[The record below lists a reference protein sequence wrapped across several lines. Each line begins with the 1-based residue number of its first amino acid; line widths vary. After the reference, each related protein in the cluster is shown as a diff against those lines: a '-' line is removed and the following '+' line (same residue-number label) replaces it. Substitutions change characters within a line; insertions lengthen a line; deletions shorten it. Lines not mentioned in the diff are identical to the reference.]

1 MKLIVVLVAL
11 GVPLAAYLAYR
22 SWQQE
27 QKRKE
32 LLLQWATSNGWTF
45 TEEDDSWCGRWNGA
59 PFGLGDHRRARDV
72 IAGAAGTRTFVAFDY
87 SYQTHSSD
95 GKGNTTTTTHR
106 YVVTAVRM
114 PTALPDLQVTPESV
128 FSRIGHVLGMSDIE
142 LESEDFNRRF
152 RVHGPDPKFASDV
165 LSPRTMQ
172 ALLGCGDVSWRI
184 NGTDIIGWYDGKL
197 DPTGVQSTMATLG
210 TVIDGV
216 PSFVW
221 HDHGLDPTTAQ
232 GEHA

>member
-1 MKLIVVLVAL
+1 VKVIVVLALLVA
-11 GVPLAAYLAYR
+11 PLVAFLAYR

-32 LLLQWATSNGWTF
+32 LLLQWATTNGWTF
-45 TEEDDSWCGRWNGA
+45 AAEDDSWCDRWSGA
-59 PFGLGDHRRARDV
+59 PFGQGDHRRASDV
-72 IAGAAGTRTFVAFDY
+72 ISGSAAGRTFVAFDY

-106 YVVTAVRM
+106 YVVTAVRL
-114 PTALPDLQVTPESV
+114 PTALPSLQVTPESV
-128 FSRIGHVLGMSDIE
+128 FSRIGHVLGMADIE

-165 LSPRTMQ
+165 LCPQTMQ
-172 ALLGCGDVSWRI
+172 SLLAHGDASWRI
-184 NGTDIIGWYDGKL
+184 SGADIIGWYDGKL
-197 DPTGVQSTMATLG
+197 EPAGVQATMATLG

-232 GEHA
+232 GDAS